1 MSGQLKIGEIA
12 TWKRK
17 KPEVVK
23 MSLMSKLVHCGV
35 NVEVR

>member
-1 MSGQLKIGEIA
+1 MSGQLKIGAIA
-12 TWKRK
+12 TWRGK

-23 MSLMSKLVHCGV
+23 VSLMSKLVHCGV